1 MPGLE
6 GLFDFAETN
15 FTNTIHNELYPAVAP
30 TRPELS
36 QAGRTVLITGGG
48 VGLGFNIGQAFVR
61 AAASTV
67 IIIGR
72 RPEVLEDAKSRLEE
86 EAKTAGTS
94 TKIIARACDVTDIA
108 QVDALWRMLNRAF
121 HIFVDVL
128 VANAAK
134 PPRPKP
140 ILEAGID
147 DIWSFIVNVSS
158 AVIHHYI
165 HPAVAARPGTVLS
178 KSANTLLFQLL
189 GMENPHDKLQVVT
202 YNPGL
207 LWNEYFES
215 QGLTREDFGSG
226 ELPGAFAV
234 WAASKQA
241 AFLQGRFVWSSW
253 DAEELATGRIR
264 KQIDEDPY
272 FLRSTIA
279 PLKRG
284 DWA

>member
-108 QVDALWRMLNRAF
+108 QVDALWRMLNKAF

-147 DIWSFIVNVSS
+147 DIWS
-158 AVIHHYI
+158 
-165 HPAVAARPGTVLS
+165 
-178 KSANTLLFQLL
+178 
-189 GMENPHDKLQVVT
+189 VVT